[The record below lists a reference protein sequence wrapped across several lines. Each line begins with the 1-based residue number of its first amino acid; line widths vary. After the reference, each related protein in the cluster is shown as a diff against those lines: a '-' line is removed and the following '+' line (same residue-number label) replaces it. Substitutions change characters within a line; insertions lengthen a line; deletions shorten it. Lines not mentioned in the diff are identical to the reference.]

1 MNFKSLNSVYYIE
14 DEILTIAFADS
25 QKPNPTTYLILQR
38 EIDNSELYY
47 YEFCSREFS
56 NEGGIKKVVIKNNL
70 LEITFNDN
78 QNIVK
83 QGTQMVQIYFD
94 ENKNI
99 TQKLIDLFSDSDVE
113 LSILNGV

>member
-1 MNFKSLNSVYYIE
+1 MNFKSQNSVYYIE
-14 DEILTIAFADS
+14 DKILTIAFADS
-25 QKPNPTTYLILQR
+25 KKPDPTTYLILQR

-94 ENKNI
+94 ENKDI
-99 TQKLIDLFSDSDVE
+99 TQKLINLFSDSDVE
-113 LSILNGV
+113 LSP